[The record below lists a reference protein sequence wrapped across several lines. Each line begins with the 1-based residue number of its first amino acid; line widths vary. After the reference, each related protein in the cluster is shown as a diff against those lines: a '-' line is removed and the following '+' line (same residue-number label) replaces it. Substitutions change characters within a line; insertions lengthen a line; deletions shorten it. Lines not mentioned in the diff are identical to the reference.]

1 MATPRQLFKDVS
13 EGKFKSAYFFYGTED
28 YRISEAVK
36 YVTHQFLPD
45 RQQIINYRK
54 LDGKKTKA
62 VDLINELS
70 TLPMLGEKQ
79 IFVITDFQSYKPT
92 EITRI
97 LSLISPSD
105 PTRIVIFCSPSSKQ
119 PNKKTTFY
127 KSISEVTEPVE
138 FKKLTIQES
147 QSQIIHKLKKAS
159 LTISND
165 ALNLLV
171 EMIAG
176 NRGALEGELN
186 KLIDFK
192 DSGAEI
198 NTDDIKKICNGYE
211 IFKVFDLADYIID
224 GKTSYVLKMIRSLL
238 AEGTTPS
245 TLTTLLQQH
254 FCSLYLVKNNKKPIG
269 NRSFL
274 LYKFKPQAAKYTNE
288 QLENIII
295 DIAQTDADLRQFGM
309 SPEMRMENLAISLTG
324 NNNNKI

>member
-1 MATPRQLFKDVS
+1 MATPRQLFKDIS
-13 EGKFKSAYFFYGTED
+13 DGKFKSAYFFYGTED
-28 YRISEAVK
+28 YRISEAIK

-45 RQQIINYRK
+45 KQQAVNYRK
-54 LDGKKTKA
+54 LDGKKTKT

-79 IFVITDFQSYKPT
+79 VFVITDFQSYKPT
-92 EITRI
+92 EVSKI

-105 PTRIVIFCSPSSKQ
+105 PTRIVIFSLPSTKQ
-119 PNKKTTFY
+119 PNKKTAFY
-127 KSISEVTEPVE
+127 KSVSEFAEPVE
-138 FKKLTIQES
+138 FKKLTAQES
-147 QSQIIHKLKKAS
+147 QSQISHKLKKAS

-165 ALNLLV
+165 ALTLLV

-186 KLIDFK
+186 KLINYKNSDE
-192 DSGAEI
+192 EI
-198 NTDDIKKICNGYE
+198 SSDDIINVCNGYE
-211 IFKVFDLADYIID
+211 MFKVFDLADYIID
-224 GKTSYVLKMIRSLL
+224 GNTSHVLKMIRSLL
-238 AEGTTPS
+238 AEGTTPA

-274 LYKFKPQAAKYTNE
+274 IYKFKPQAAKYSNV
-288 QLENIII
+288 QLEDIIV

-309 SPEMRMENLAISLTG
+309 SPEMRLESLAVSLTG
-324 NNNNKI
+324 SNIN